1 MPRSR
6 PYPTLTRA
14 QRWRRRD
21 HRRRRALRE
30 EARAEQVTP
39 ARPYDLWTSTDYVN
53 HPIDVRQPAM
63 VAALN
68 RLARAKLPAR
78 RDAIRRSADRS
89 IRVWDRYSTFTVL
102 LPPCPICH
110 TVVTD
115 VMVSNGHAVRT
126 LMSWP
131 HDQVPRTLP
140 CGHAVCRRCCR
151 NIIRSQENTRA
162 TSWPCP
168 LCRHP
173 ITTNPNVLP
182 KRPRG
187 LNFVYYGYSYT
198 VPLLEAFYRS
208 GEEPAPAVVE
218 RLYRYLEA
226 QWEADPAAFEAA
238 LDVVETESRDADGRG
253 TYECIVR
260 LA

>member
-1 MPRSR
+1 
-6 PYPTLTRA
+6 
-14 QRWRRRD
+14 
-21 HRRRRALRE
+21 
-30 EARAEQVTP
+30 
-39 ARPYDLWTSTDYVN
+39 
-53 HPIDVRQPAM
+53 M

-78 RDAIRRSADRS
+78 REAIRRSANRS
-89 IRVWDRYSTFTVL
+89 IRVWDRCSTFTVL
-102 LPPCPICH
+102 LPPCPICQ

-115 VMVSNGHAVRT
+115 AMT
-126 LMSWP
+126 
-131 HDQVPRTLP
+131 HDRVPRTLP

-151 NIIRSQENTRA
+151 NIIRALVNTRA

-168 LCRHP
+168 FCRHP
-173 ITTNPNVLP
+173 ITANPNVLP

-187 LNFVYYGYSYT
+187 LSFLYYGYRYT
-198 VPLLEAFYRS
+198 VPLLSATVESF
-208 GEEPAPAVVE
+208 EEPAPAVVE
-218 RLYRYLEA
+218 RLYRLMEA

-238 LDVVETESRDADGRG
+238 LDVVETESRDADGQG